1 MLFTVFSLSIT
12 FVVNTAEISS
22 FICQAKAHTRIYAF
36 LLTYIVPVNPVIV
49 YSYFLQLSVAILSTY
64 VIRILCALKQ
74 IIPYSS
80 WIFFKYPLSSQTPNV
95 FQAGQWR
102 HLKSG
107 ILSHG
112 DDMTSKISEASLL
125 MAQQNT
131 LTQTS
136 AES

>member
-80 WIFFKYPLSSQTPNV
+80 WIFLQISSIIANTKCLPSRPMEALEV
-95 FQAGQWR
+95 WD
-102 HLKSG
+102 
-107 ILSHG
+107 I
-112 DDMTSKISEASLL
+112 ISRR
-125 MAQQNT
+125 
-131 LTQTS
+131 
-136 AES
+136 